1 MSNSNYAISL
11 SGLQNTARA
20 IDTVSNNIANAN
32 TVGYKAGEYVFADQF
47 LKAVNPVDFA
57 RVGMGSQTLGVRRP
71 NVQGTIVNSANPLDL
86 AISGKGMFRLI
97 AGTPTNSTN
106 YPPMPGS
113 TSTNRPA
120 VDPAAVYYTRNGQF
134 GVDKDGYIV
143 NENGMYLTGYQ
154 PTGDGTGI
162 TDSFLLNYGL
172 LKMPPANLPGRET
185 SYSKITALLDSSGSA
200 FTKTSG
206 VEFDPTQ
213 NTFNNKTTQ
222 TVFDYE
228 GNRRTL
234 EVYYRRVTD
243 SKVAI
248 TYDQKDLTYSPG
260 IAAVP
265 GEPGLTKVTIN
276 SKSIIRVDTKP
287 EYSNSAAVAVPAG
300 TVPSQVTLEQIVN
313 AGDITAG
320 MRVWVNGRDSGLAVG
335 AGYVSGSQVVPLT
348 GALAAGEGI
357 PQGAGISFYPPYLGG
372 SNTVAAGATGVPAG
386 PTATSFNFGGAT
398 NRIADA
404 LKGYRVFANGV
415 DTGAVVS
422 SNTAYTAPGTG
433 TITLDRALDESI
445 ANGATLEFRPV
456 LDFTLIAPD
465 GTNITATGSTN
476 DLTGLGALTFAST
489 IPAGAAAGATG
500 FATAAANPPNGSL
513 VGYKVFVNG
522 VDIGRKVTSNTGVNV
537 VLDKALDDVIAAN
550 ANVEFKLDSTW
561 KLTATASN
569 VEVYASIDGRF
580 YDKSDGTLDYPK
592 SSLEGD
598 LTPEVVGVLG
608 YNPVSRLTF
617 LGGKNIDSLIK
628 DPVSGNPL
636 FTTVTG
642 LSAKVTGVGTGTTDL
657 VFDLDLTD
665 TTLQP
670 AAFQIASSI
679 QDGEPLSRLSNVTI
693 DNGGRIVG
701 VYGSGKQIYV
711 GQVVLADFTAFEELI
726 PVGKNA
732 FAPSAASGTEASAYG
747 VVLGR
752 AGTGPF
758 GEIKSQAL
766 ESSNVDLANELV
778 RLMIMQRSYSANSQ
792 GLRAVDST
800 LRDMLDIMR

>member
-113 TSTNRPA
+113 SSTNRPA

-185 SYSKITALLDSSGSA
+185 SYSKISANLDSSGSA
-200 FTKTSG
+200 FTETSG

-222 TVFDYE
+222 TIFDYE

-243 SKVAI
+243 S
-248 TYDQKDLTYSPG
+248 Y
-260 IAAVP
+260 
-265 GEPGLTKVTIN
+265 VTIN
-276 SKSIIRVDTKP
+276 WDGSDQTLTMSPSAGSVPTTPGADPLVTINKFSVMRVDTQASYINAAAAATSTTALVLDGDVP
-287 EYSNSAAVAVPAG
+287 VDVPGIIGDSNSLAG
-300 TVPSQVTLEQIVN
+300 Y
-313 AGDITAG
+313 
-320 MRVWVNGRDSGLAVG
+320 RVFVNGRDSGASVADHDAGSENVTLSEEIDIPKG
-335 AGYVSGSQVVPLT
+335 ASI
-348 GALAAGEGI
+348 A
-357 PQGAGISFYPPYLGG
+357 FYPPYLTGNLVNEPAG
-372 SNTVAAGATGVPAG
+372 VVAGAT
-386 PTATSFNFGGAT
+386 TFNFDTAPARGVG
-398 NRIADA
+398 D
-404 LKGYRVFANGV
+404 LVGYRVFAAGV
-415 DTGAVVS
+415 DTGVNVIQ
-422 SNTAYTAPGTG
+422 NTATAV
-433 TITLDRALDESI
+433 TLNRPLDAAI
-445 ANGATLEFRPV
+445 ADNAALEFRPA
-456 LDFTLIAPD
+456 LDFTLITPD
-465 GTNITATGSTN
+465 GTEITVNGSTN
-476 DLTGLGALTFAST
+476 NVT
-489 IPAGAAAGATG
+489 AGT
-500 FATAAANPPNGSL
+500 
-513 VGYKVFVNG
+513 
-522 VDIGRKVTSNTGVNV
+522 D
-537 VLDKALDDVIAAN
+537 
-550 ANVEFKLDSTW
+550 W
-561 KLTATASN
+561 KFIATASN

-580 YDKSDGTLDYPK
+580 YDKEDSAGDFGQERSNRAGTLDRDV
-592 SSLEGD
+592 E
-598 LTPEVVGVLG
+598 GVLG

-617 LGGKNIDSLIK
+617 LGGTNIDTLVK
-628 DPVSGNPL
+628 DPMSGNPL
-636 FTTVTG
+636 FTTVTR
-642 LSAKVTGVGTGTTDL
+642 LSAQVQGVGTGITDL
-657 VFDLDLTD
+657 VYDLDLTD
-665 TTLQP
+665 TTLLP
-670 AAFQIASSI
+670 GAFQITSSI

-693 DNGGRIVG
+693 DNSGRIVG

>member
-113 TSTNRPA
+113 SSTNRPA

-185 SYSKITALLDSSGSA
+185 SYSKISANLDSSGSA

-222 TVFDYE
+222 TIFDYE

-243 SKVAI
+243 S
-248 TYDQKDLTYSPG
+248 Y
-260 IAAVP
+260 
-265 GEPGLTKVTIN
+265 VTIN
-276 SKSIIRVDTKP
+276 WDGSDQTLTMSPSAGSVPTTPGADPLVTINKFSVMRVDTQASYINAAAAATSTTALVLDGDVP
-287 EYSNSAAVAVPAG
+287 VDIPGIIGASNSLVG
-300 TVPSQVTLEQIVN
+300 Y
-313 AGDITAG
+313 
-320 MRVWVNGRDSGLAVG
+320 RVFVNGRDSGASVAVG
-335 AGYVSGSQVVPLT
+335 GHVAGSENVTLS
-348 GALAAGEGI
+348 
-357 PQGAGISFYPPYLGG
+357 AGIDIPKGASIAFYPPYLIGNQVNAPAG
-372 SNTVAAGATGVPAG
+372 VLAGAT
-386 PTATSFNFGGAT
+386 TFNFDTGPARGVG
-398 NRIADA
+398 D
-404 LKGYRVFANGV
+404 LVGYRVFAAGV
-415 DTGAVVS
+415 DTGVNVIQ
-422 SNTAYTAPGTG
+422 NTATAV
-433 TITLDRALDESI
+433 TLNRPLDAAI
-445 ANGATLEFRPV
+445 ADNAALEFRPA
-456 LDFTLIAPD
+456 LDFTLITPD
-465 GTNITATGSTN
+465 GTEITVNGSTN
-476 DLTGLGALTFAST
+476 NVT
-489 IPAGAAAGATG
+489 AGT
-500 FATAAANPPNGSL
+500 
-513 VGYKVFVNG
+513 
-522 VDIGRKVTSNTGVNV
+522 D
-537 VLDKALDDVIAAN
+537 
-550 ANVEFKLDSTW
+550 W
-561 KLTATASN
+561 KFIATASN

-580 YDKSDGTLDYPK
+580 YDKEDSAGDFGQERSNRAGTLDRDV
-592 SSLEGD
+592 E
-598 LTPEVVGVLG
+598 GVLG

-617 LGGKNIDSLIK
+617 LGGTNIDTLVK
-628 DPVSGNPL
+628 DPMSGNPL
-636 FTTVTG
+636 FTTVTR
-642 LSAKVTGVGTGTTDL
+642 LSAQVQGVGTGITDL
-657 VFDLDLTD
+657 VYDLDLTD
-665 TTLQP
+665 TTLLP
-670 AAFQIASSI
+670 GAFQITSSI

-693 DNGGRIVG
+693 DNSGRIVG

>member
-71 NVQGTIVNSANPLDL
+71 NVQGTLVNSANPLDL

-97 AGTPTNSTN
+97 AGTPTNATN

-185 SYSKITALLDSSGSA
+185 SYSKISSNLDSSGSA
-200 FTKTSG
+200 FTTTSG

-222 TVFDYE
+222 TIFDYE

-243 SKVAI
+243 SYTTI
-248 TYDQKDLTYSPG
+248 TWNGTDQTLTMSPSAG
-260 IAAVP
+260 SVP
-265 GEPGLTKVTIN
+265 TTPGADPLITIN
-276 SKSIIRVDTKP
+276 KFSVMRVDTQAA
-287 EYSNSAAVAVPAG
+287 YTNAAAVATSTTALVLDGDVPADIPGIIG
-300 TVPSQVTLEQIVN
+300 TPNSLL
-313 AGDITAG
+313 GY
-320 MRVWVNGRDSGLAVG
+320 RVFVNGRDSGVSVG
-335 AGYVSGSQVVPLT
+335 AHVAGSENVTLSSAVDIPK
-348 GALAAGEGI
+348 GAS
-357 PQGAGISFYPPYLGG
+357 ISFYPPYLTG
-372 SNTVAAGATGVPAG
+372 NTVNGAPAAG
-386 PTATSFNFGGAT
+386 ATSFNFGGAA
-398 NRIADA
+398 RAVGD
-404 LKGYRVFANGV
+404 LVGYRVFVAGV
-415 DTGAVVS
+415 DTGVNVTA
-422 SNTAYTAPGTG
+422 NTTTG
-433 TITLDRALDESI
+433 VTLNRPLDAALT
-445 ANGATLEFRPV
+445 NGAPIEFRPA
-456 LDFTLIAPD
+456 LDFTLITPD
-465 GTNITATGSTN
+465 GTEITVNGSTN
-476 DLTGLGALTFAST
+476 NVIDGNDWKF
-489 IPAGAAAGATG
+489 IAT
-500 FATAAANPPNGSL
+500 S
-513 VGYKVFVNG
+513 
-522 VDIGRKVTSNTGVNV
+522 
-537 VLDKALDDVIAAN
+537 
-550 ANVEFKLDSTW
+550 
-561 KLTATASN
+561 SN

-580 YDKSDGTLDYPK
+580 YDKQDSQGVFGQEKSNRAGTLDR
-592 SSLEGD
+592 D
-598 LTPEVVGVLG
+598 VQGVLG
-608 YNPVSRLTF
+608 YNPISRLTF
-617 LGGKNIDSLIK
+617 LGGTNIDTLVK
-628 DPVSGNPL
+628 DPMSGNPL
-636 FTTVTG
+636 FTTVTR
-642 LSAKVTGVGTGTTDL
+642 LSAQVQGVGTGITDL
-657 VFDLDLTD
+657 VYDLDLTD
-665 TTLQP
+665 TTLLP
-670 AAFQIASSI
+670 GAFQITSSI

-693 DNGGRIVG
+693 DNAGRIVG

>member
-47 LKAVNPVDFA
+47 LKAINPVDFA

-113 TSTNRPA
+113 SETNRPS

-185 SYSKITALLDSSGSA
+185 TYSKVSAMLDSSGSA
-200 FTKTSG
+200 FTSASG
-206 VEFDPTQ
+206 VEFDPSQ

-222 TVFDYE
+222 TLFDYE

-234 EVYYRRVTD
+234 ELYYRRVTD
-243 SKVAI
+243 SKQAI
-248 TYDQKDLTYSPG
+248 TFGDTGTDAGFQLTLPPSVG
-260 IAAVP
+260 SVP
-265 GEPGLTKVTIN
+265 GEPGTSLITLNKYSVM
-276 SKSIIRVDTKP
+276 RVDT
-287 EYSNSAAVAVPAG
+287 EASYTNSAAADSTGNTITLSGDVP
-300 TVPSQVTLEQIVN
+300 V
-313 AGDITAG
+313 DIPGITGASNSLDG
-320 MRVWVNGRDSGLAVG
+320 YRVFMNGRDTGLFVRTTPSGHTAGSETVTLSDTLNVPKG
-335 AGYVSGSQVVPLT
+335 AS
-348 GALAAGEGI
+348 
-357 PQGAGISFYPPYLGG
+357 ISFYKPYAEVTSGAVAKNAETFTLT
-372 SNTVAAGATGVPAG
+372 SAAGK
-386 PTATSFNFGGAT
+386 TAAANEFV
-398 NRIADA
+398 
-404 LKGYRVFANGV
+404 GYRVFANKVEIGV
-415 DTGAVVS
+415 VKSNAAGAAGGPFSV
-422 SNTAYTAPGTG
+422 
-433 TITLDRALDESI
+433 TLE
-445 ANGATLEFRPV
+445 NGAAVAFTGNVELRPP
-456 LDFTLIAPD
+456 LDFTIITPD
-465 GTNITATGSTN
+465 GNEITVTGSTN
-476 DLTGLGALTFAST
+476 NVNVSN
-489 IPAGAAAGATG
+489 AAAGPPAVPNTASWK
-500 FATAAANPPNGSL
+500 FYATAA
-513 VGYKVFVNG
+513 
-522 VDIGRKVTSNTGVNV
+522 
-537 VLDKALDDVIAAN
+537 
-550 ANVEFKLDSTW
+550 
-561 KLTATASN
+561 N

-580 YDKSDGTLDYPK
+580 YDRVDGTDYPTSNRAGTIPK
-592 SSLEGD
+592 D
-598 LTPEVVGVLG
+598 VAGVLG

-617 LGGKNIDSLIK
+617 LGGKNIDALVK
-628 DPVSGNPL
+628 DEMSGNPL
-636 FTTVTG
+636 FTTVTK
-642 LSAKVTGVGTGTTDL
+642 LSAQVQGVGTGITDL
-657 VFDLDLTD
+657 VYDLDLTD
-665 TTLQP
+665 TSLMP
-670 AAFQIASSI
+670 GAFQITSSI

-693 DNGGRIVG
+693 DNSGRIVG
-701 VYGSGKQIYV
+701 VYGSGKQIYA
-711 GQVVLADFTAFEELI
+711 GQVVLADFTAFDELI